1 MSFTS
6 KMTACVLSI
15 KSGRCLVNS
24 YRKWNEEEEG
34 KKGEREENTQN

>member
-6 KMTACVLSI
+6 KMTACALSI
-15 KSGRCLVNS
+15 KSGRGLVNS
-24 YRKWNEEEEG
+24 YRKWKKEEG